1 MKYRFFSIPVQDGD
15 PAQDEFN
22 RFLAAHRVVAIDKE
36 FAAEGRHSRWC
47 FCVSYLD
54 GDAPAYT
61 QNKGRIDYREAL
73 NAHDFAVYSRLRTLR
88 KELAERDGI
97 PAYSVFSNEQ
107 LADLVRQ
114 RPGGLADLERINGL
128 GKARIEKYGADA
140 LALLRVALAEADA
153 DAAAGG
159 QHDGPD
165 AH

>member
-1 MKYRFFSIPVQDGD
+1 MKYSVFSIPIQDGD
-15 PAQDEFN
+15 AAQDELN

-36 FAAEGRHSRWC
+36 FAADGCRSLWC

-61 QNKGRIDYREAL
+61 QNKDRIDYREVL
-73 NAHDFAVYSRLRTLR
+73 SAHDFAVYSRLRALR
-88 KELAERDGI
+88 KELAQRDGI
-97 PAYSVFSNEQ
+97 PAYSVFTNEQ

-114 RPGGLADLERINGL
+114 RAASLADFERINGL
-128 GKARIEKYGADA
+128 GKARIDKYGPEA

-153 DAAAGG
+153 EAAGG
-159 QHDGPD
+159 QRDGPD